1 MTNSGNISEILFQV
15 DHASL
20 KSALKTLW
28 MEHSTKMRL
37 DKSFEE
43 VKFFAKTLENF
54 IRSPLGGDVL
64 TLLRITGYQIVLATQ
79 KVDNKDKLWAITGK
93 GPAIIYASTV
103 GNKQEEVFYIRY
115 PFEFIEFVEQVLAV
129 SEQSPS
135 DVMETIVGSTNKI
148 ISTIS

>member
-20 KSALKTLW
+20 KSTLKNLW
-28 MEHSTKMRL
+28 IEHSGKMQL

-79 KVDNKDKLWAITGK
+79 RVDNKEKLWAITGK
-93 GPAIIYASTV
+93 GPAIIYTNT
-103 GNKQEEVFYIRY
+103 GGQEEVFYIRY
-115 PFEFIEFVEQVLAV
+115 PFEFIEFVEQVLAI
-129 SEQSPS
+129 SELSPS
-135 DVMETIVGSTNKI
+135 DVMETIVSSTNKI